1 MNNIQGKSFLIT
13 GGSGFVG
20 TNLQRFLISHDAN
33 ITSWNSSYDLSNEDQ
48 AEYAFK
54 SEENKFDYIIHLAAK
69 TAAGSWPSNHRAQM
83 FDINMRININTFKM
97 WHKYHP
103 EARMIAF
110 NSSCS
115 YPGNIEFFAERDYW
129 NGQMHDSVETYGF
142 TKKAM
147 VIALQGYKQEY
158 GLKGTTVIPA
168 TLYGPHDHFDPDKSH
183 VVSALIRK
191 FVEAKRQNLST
202 VEVWG
207 DGTQTREIMYVDD
220 QFKGLLTVLNYDG
233 PVINIGS
240 GIPTTIR
247 ELAETIKELTE
258 FNGRIFFNTDKF
270 VGNARKVSDITL
282 AKNLY
287 GWTTDIKIG
296 ATKQNLKKTIDWFI
310 QNL

>member
-1 MNNIQGKSFLIT
+1 MKNNQKWFLVT
-13 GGSGFVG
+13 GGTGFVG
-20 TNLQRFLISHDAN
+20 KNLTTFLTAQGHAVVGMGSKP
-33 ITSWNSSYDLSNEDQ
+33 DLSNEVE
-48 AEYAFK
+48 AEYVF
-54 SEENKFDYIIHLAAK
+54 SCFGNKFDYIVHGAAR

-83 FDINMRININTFKM
+83 FDTNMRINVNTFKM
-97 WHKYHP
+97 WHKYQP
-103 EARMIAF
+103 QARMIAL

-115 YPGNIEFFAERDYW
+115 YPGSIEYFAERDYW

-191 FVEAKRQNLST
+191 FVTAARENLPE

-207 DGTQTREIMYVDD
+207 DGTQTREIMYVED
-220 QFKGLLTVLNYDG
+220 QFKGLVAVLDYDG
-233 PVINIGS
+233 PIINIGS
-240 GIPTTIR
+240 GEAITIR
-247 ELAETIKELTE
+247 ELAETLKELTGYQGE
-258 FNGRIFFNTDKF
+258 IFFNTSRF
-270 VGNARKVSDITL
+270 VGNARKVSDISL
-282 AKNLY
+282 AKQLY

-296 ATKQNLKKTIDWFI
+296 GTKENLKKTVDWY
-310 QNL
+310 QANH

>member
-1 MNNIQGKSFLIT
+1 MNNIKGISFLIT
-13 GGSGFVG
+13 GGTGFVG
-20 TNLQRFLISHDAN
+20 INLQTYLKNKGA
-33 ITSWNSSYDLSNEDQ
+33 TVVAWNSKYNLAKEDES
-48 AEYAFK
+48 EYVF
-54 SEENKFDYIIHLAAK
+54 SCYPQKFDYIIHLAAK

-103 EARMIAF
+103 QARMIAF

-115 YPGNIEFFAERDYW
+115 YPGSIDFFAERDYW
-129 NGQMHDSVETYGF
+129 NGPMHDSVETYGF

-191 FVEAKRQNLST
+191 FVIAKREKLSE

-207 DGTQTREIMYVDD
+207 DGTQTREILYVDD
-220 QFKGLLTVLNYDG
+220 QFKGLISVLNYDG

-247 ELAETIKELTE
+247 ELAETIKELTGYQ
-258 FNGRIFFNTDKF
+258 GRIFFNTDRF
-270 VGNARKVSDITL
+270 VGNTKKVSDITL

-296 ATKQNLKKTIDWFI
+296 STKENLKKTIDWFM